1 MIISLIAAATRN
13 YVIGKDGGMPWHQPA
28 DLAYFKRTTIGH
40 CVVMGRKTFEEFGLR
55 KPLPKRTNIIVSRNP
70 NLVLEGCYIANS
82 LRTALDIAQNANE
95 TECFII
101 GGEQIY
107 RLALPY
113 ANRIYLTYIET
124 ELEGDTFFPVPNW
137 AEWTQTLHQEHPADT
152 KNQYNYTFT
161 VWEKKQVIEPK

>member
-1 MIISLIAAATRN
+1 MIISLIAAATCN

-82 LRTALDIAQNANE
+82 LRTALDIAQNVNE

-124 ELEGDTFFPVPNW
+124 ELEGDTFFPAPNW
-137 AEWTQTLHQEHPADT
+137 TEWTQTLHQEHLADT

-161 VWEKKQVIEPK
+161 VWEKNQIIDTQ

>member
-1 MIISLIAAATRN
+1 MIISLIAATTRN

-82 LRTALDIAQNANE
+82 LRAALDIAQNVNE

-137 AEWTQTLHQEHPADT
+137 TEWTQTLHQEHPADT

>member
-1 MIISLIAAATRN
+1 MIISLIAAATCN

-124 ELEGDTFFPVPNW
+124 ELEGDTFFPAPNW
-137 AEWTQTLHQEHPADT
+137 TEWTQTLHQEHLADT

>member
-1 MIISLIAAATRN
+1 MIISLIAATTRN

-70 NLVLEGCYIANS
+70 NLALEGCYIANS

-137 AEWTQTLHQEHPADT
+137 TEWTQTLHQEHPADT

-161 VWEKKQVIEPK
+161 VWEKTK